1 MFFKD
6 NKNKKGKC
14 KRWRWLR
21 GVLFG
26 GFIATLLTCLF
37 TPKSGVQLRKKL
49 LRVRTSGT
57 KKGKTLIK
65 NSKQHTKAFAQQ
77 TKTLA
82 KNLTKEIQDFT
93 KAIIDESKD

>member
-1 MFFKD
+1 MFRNHKH
-6 NKNKKGKC
+6 NKKTC

-21 GVLFG
+21 GVIFG

-49 LRVRTSGT
+49 SRVRTSGT
-57 KKGKTLIK
+57 KKGKTLFK
-65 NSKQHTKAFAQQ
+65 HSKEHTKAFAQQ

-82 KNLTKEIQDFT
+82 KNLTKEIKDFT
-93 KAIIDESKD
+93 KAIVEETKD